1 MYFLPVHWKLQYTC
15 NEKIEF
21 TITHGQAIWFPFEQV
36 ITPVSSRSAH
46 TKEPLDPQ
54 WKDAASKELKGK
66 KDVDSLVWKTPE
78 VCKDLLLKLVTS

>member
-15 NEKIEF
+15 NEKVEF
-21 TITHGQAIWFPFEQV
+21 TITHVQAIWFSFEQV

-46 TKEPLDPQ
+46 SKEPLDPQ

>member
-1 MYFLPVHWKLQYTC
+1 MYYLY
-15 NEKIEF
+15 IESYNIHVMRKRNLLSH
-21 TITHGQAIWFPFEQV
+21 TVQAIWFLFEQV

-46 TKEPLDPQ
+46 SKEPLDPQ